1 MNREI
6 SMGGGSIADIRS
18 KTTPVKQTKKQD
30 IVIKSEYNNGWVT
43 MVSLSLL
50 YLIL

>member
-1 MNREI
+1 
-6 SMGGGSIADIRS
+6 MGGGSIANIRG
-18 KTTPVKQTKKQD
+18 KQTQVKQPKKQD

-50 YLIL
+50 FLIL

>member
-1 MNREI
+1 
-6 SMGGGSIADIRS
+6 MGGGSIADIRG
-18 KTTPVKQTKKQD
+18 KTTQVKQPKKQD

-50 YLIL
+50 FLIL